1 MTTDPQADA
10 PARTVVLRREWPDP
24 VDDVWSA
31 LTESERTARWIGT
44 YTGAGRAGGR
54 GEDAGTASS
63 TGPVPPGH
71 PASSPRQVEFTMTG
85 EVDAGGDVA
94 PPVTVTIVEC
104 DPPRRLVLD
113 IPEGEGPP
121 WRVAVT
127 LTEEAGRTVL
137 LFEQRV
143 VEGVAPADVEAG
155 WNWYLDRLGA
165 ALHNGPMPAWTDYT
179 REQETR

>member
-1 MTTDPQADA
+1 MTTDQQADEGS
-10 PARTVVLRREWPDP
+10 RLVVLRREWPDP
-24 VDDVWSA
+24 IDDVWSA

-44 YTGAGRAGGR
+44 WDGRT
-54 GEDAGTASS
+54 ET
-63 TGPVPPGH
+63 TV
-71 PASSPRQVEFTMTG
+71 QFTMTG
-85 EVDAGGDVA
+85 EVDAGGEVA

-113 IPEGEGPP
+113 IPGDGGPP

-143 VEGVAPADVEAG
+143 IEGVTPADVEAG
-155 WNWYLDRLGA
+155 WSWYLDRLGA
-165 ALHNGPMPAWTDYT
+165 VLHDAPMPTWTDYYPP
-179 REQETR
+179 QQKDN